1 MSNFAKQY
9 RHIIKGMIDGTNIV
23 EQHNERTGEIVR
35 TMPGGL
41 SWGFWIAN
49 RMAPTIDLRR
59 TYIKTAAAECAWF
72 AQGTQDT
79 SWIKKHCKIWEK
91 FEEPVGFAF
100 LDGQSHEMMG
110 VKNAYGYRYRNHFGR
125 DQLQDAINAL
135 QMDPSSRQIY
145 ISAWDPASDG
155 LLNRGEKNVPCP
167 AAFTLNVLNGQ
178 LHSSY
183 FLRSS
188 DLFVGLPY
196 DMLTHS
202 LLVTAMADSL
212 GIQPG
217 YISVLIGH
225 AHMYKKHQEMAM
237 EALKYQD
244 EAPLIYMEKFPLAA
258 IEAEP
263 DDFVAHYQV
272 ADSRASH
279 PQYSCRPE
287 VVA

>member
-1 MSNFAKQY
+1 MSDFGRQY
-9 RHIIKGMIDGTNIV
+9 RSIIKGMLTGSNII

-49 RMAPTIDLRR
+49 RMAPMIDLRR
-59 TYIKTAAAECAWF
+59 TYIKTGAAECAWF
-72 AQGTQDT
+72 IQGTQDT

-91 FEEPVGFAF
+91 FEEPVGFTF
-100 LDGQSHEMMG
+100 DGDTLMG

-125 DQLQDAINAL
+125 DQLQEAIDTL
-135 QMDPSSRQIY
+135 TVDPSNRQVY
-145 ISAWDPASDG
+145 ISAWDPSNDG
-155 LLNRGEKNVPCP
+155 LLNFGEKNVPCP
-167 AAFTLNVLNGQ
+167 ASFTLSVLNGQ

-202 LLVTAMADSL
+202 LLVTAMADTL
-212 GIQPG
+212 GLQPG
-217 YISVLIGH
+217 YISVLVGH
-225 AHMYKKHQEMAM
+225 AHLYKKHQEMAM
-237 EALKYQD
+237 EALQRGD
-244 EAPLIYMEKFPLAA
+244 DAPAIYMEKFTLDQ
-258 IEAEP
+258 IKAEP

-272 ADSRASH
+272 ADSRALH
-279 PQYSCRPE
+279 PSYNCRPE